1 MHNQMPQSPNDSV
14 GAPDAWEAPP
24 RRGRRRRPGT
34 GRNGCRTQVAS
45 PIAAVLIVC
54 ASGVGRLIHY
64 MNDGHD
70 PMVYG
75 RLPLSYLFQTV
86 EVALIGAFGYYG
98 LLEAVRIMRGDD

>member
-1 MHNQMPQSPNDSV
+1 
-14 GAPDAWEAPP
+14 
-24 RRGRRRRPGT
+24 
-34 GRNGCRTQVAS
+34 
-45 PIAAVLIVC
+45 
-54 ASGVGRLIHY
+54 

-86 EVALIGAFGYYG
+86 EVAMIGAFGYYG